1 LSYTDFA
8 ESVHG
13 HCSILEAMRTGDIE
27 TPIPLLDLR
36 RFDAAAAQRAAFLT
50 ELRTAAHEVG
60 FFYLAGHGVDAQLL
74 RDLMESARRF
84 FALPEAEKMA
94 IAMVN
99 SPHFR
104 GYNRVAS
111 ELTRGQPD
119 WREQIDIGAERP
131 ALPRNADSPA
141 WTRLRGPNQWPAA
154 LPELRPVVIR
164 WQAAAEQVLFRVLRA
179 LALALGQAADALEP
193 LYGNDPHYLVKLIRY
208 PGVAAAGGILGG
220 SAVGIESALEVG
232 ADLGVGAHTSLGV
245 GAHKDSEL
253 LTLLLQDDQ
262 GGLQVE
268 TAQGWIDVPPRPG
281 TFVINIGEL
290 LELASDGYLRA
301 TMHRVVT
308 PPAGVDRLSAA
319 FFLGARLDATV
330 PLLPLPPALAAQA
343 RGPERDPNNPLF
355 REVGQN
361 YMKGRLRSHPD
372 AARRHHADLIES
384 DPQQSQGN
392 INKIRPKAR

>member
-1 LSYTDFA
+1 M
-8 ESVHG
+8 
-13 HCSILEAMRTGDIE
+13 CTGDIKI
-27 TPIPLLDLR
+27 PIPLLDLR
-36 RFDAAAAQRAAFLT
+36 RFDAGDAQRAAFLT

-60 FFYLAGHGVDAQLL
+60 FFYLFGHEVDGQLL

-84 FALPEAEKMA
+84 FALPEGEKMA
-94 IAMVN
+94 IEMVN

-119 WREQIDIGAERP
+119 WREQIDIGAERL
-131 ALPRNADSPA
+131 ALPRDANSPA
-141 WTRLRGPNQWPAA
+141 WARLRGPNQWPAA
-154 LPELRPVVIR
+154 LPELRPLVTR
-164 WQAAAEQVLFRVLRA
+164 WQAAAEQVLIRVLRA

-208 PGVAAAGGILGG
+208 PGVAAAGGIPGASALGIG
-220 SAVGIESALEVG
+220 SAQ
-232 ADLGVGAHTSLGV
+232 GVGAHSAQGV

-253 LTLLLQDDQ
+253 LTLLLQDGQ

-268 TAQGWIDVPPRPG
+268 TAQGWIDVPPRSG

-308 PPAGVDRLSAA
+308 PPAGVDRFSAA

-330 PLLPLPPALAAQA
+330 PLLHLPAALAAEA

-372 AARRHHADLIES
+372 VARRHHVDLI
-384 DPQQSQGN
+384 DPDSRQSQGN
-392 INKIRPKAR
+392 IN

>member
-1 LSYTDFA
+1 
-8 ESVHG
+8 
-13 HCSILEAMRTGDIE
+13 MRTGDSN

-36 RFDAAAAQRAAFLT
+36 RFDAADARRAAFLA
-50 ELRTAAHEVG
+50 ELRAAAHEVG
-60 FFYLAGHGVDAQLL
+60 FFYLSGHDVDAQLL

-84 FALPEAEKMA
+84 FALPEGEKMA
-94 IAMVN
+94 IEMMN

-131 ALPRNADSPA
+131 ALPRDANSPA
-141 WTRLRGPNQWPAA
+141 WARLRGPNQWPAA

-164 WQAAAEQVLFRVLRA
+164 WQAAAEEVLMRVLRA

-193 LYGNDPHYLVKLIRY
+193 LYGNEPHYLVKLIRY
-208 PGVAAAGGILGG
+208 PGVAARGDTRIGNAPGIG
-220 SAVGIESALEVG
+220 SALG
-232 ADLGVGAHTSLGV
+232 AGAHTALGV

-301 TMHRVVT
+301 AMHRVVT

-330 PLLPLPPALAAQA
+330 PPLPLPPALAAQA

-361 YMKGRLRSHPD
+361 YMKGRLRSHPEV
-372 AARRHHADLIES
+372 ARRHHADLIES
-384 DPQQSQGN
+384 DSQQSQGN
-392 INKIRPKAR
+392 INQIRPKAR